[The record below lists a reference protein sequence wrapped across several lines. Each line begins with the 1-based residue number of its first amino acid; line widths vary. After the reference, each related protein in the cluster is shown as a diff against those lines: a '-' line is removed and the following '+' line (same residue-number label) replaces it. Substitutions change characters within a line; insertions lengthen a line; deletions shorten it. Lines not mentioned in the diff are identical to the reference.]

1 MILTGYYLAVT
12 KAHPHR
18 SALRVSHGGSV
29 NHTESVIFFD
39 TLIFEAIP
47 TTKYA

>member
-1 MILTGYYLAVT
+1 MIIEGLSTVESKFNCLIA
-12 KAHPHR
+12 
-18 SALRVSHGGSV
+18 VSHGGSV